1 MSAQEVELLPRW
13 LVNLYRFLV
22 GLCVIIFSTGVVGA
36 YIMAD
41 LQREKR
47 ISHTWFAEMIYSM
60 TRFNRMAVPAL
71 VNGSV
76 VSAFLHPCATLACT
90 FSPNVDCTLFQSRIS
105 EDIATAAPVM
115 FAADFPELSC

>member
-47 ISHTWFAEMIYSM
+47 ISHTWFAEVIYSM

-76 VSAFLHPCATLACT
+76 VSAFLPHTLVRHSLAYSFET
-90 FSPNVDCTLFQSRIS
+90 
-105 EDIATAAPVM
+105 
-115 FAADFPELSC
+115 